1 MYNVT
6 SRQPFRECGTMS
18 WVSLYLIIVLSVI
31 IDFFIHRQL
40 KQMKNEGANFI
51 FVKQSL
57 NVYWMLVTIVGATDQ
72 RKKTVGVGQPLD
84 MEALKVKGLF
94 RQREPSLRIT
104 EERQKKK
111 TGLKYT
117 VYFMDIC
124 TANFVLF
131 CYT

>member
-1 MYNVT
+1 
-6 SRQPFRECGTMS
+6 
-18 WVSLYLIIVLSVI
+18 
-31 IDFFIHRQL
+31 
-40 KQMKNEGANFI
+40 
-51 FVKQSL
+51 
-57 NVYWMLVTIVGATDQ
+57 MLVTIVGATDQ